1 MKTTSNL
8 GLERPPFGQ
17 FARQVVGLRTDTL
30 EQCLEKQ
37 RQTGCRLGTILQEL
51 GILNR
56 QQVAEV
62 LRAEARWV
70 ANALEADIAPMSFPY
85 PTFLSMCMPAYNEKP
100 NIEETLS
107 SACAI
112 LPEFVQQFE
121 VVVVDDGSQDGTGDI
136 VARFAANDPRIR
148 LVRHPA
154 NRGYG
159 AAVTTGLRAARGE
172 LVAFTDSDG
181 QFSFLDLPQLLIHL
195 DGHDA
200 VLGYRYNRADNW
212 MRKFNAWCWGRLI
225 RVVLGVRVRDLD
237 CAFKLFR
244 REVIDALELT
254 ATGAAI
260 NAEMLSQCVQ
270 AGLRMCETPVMHYPR
285 FQGTPTGAALRVI
298 VRAFRELPRLYW
310 QRVGR
315 VPTPSRVPVP
325 ERIPA
330 INGHRQPNSV
340 P

>member
-1 MKTTSNL
+1 MKTNETL

-17 FARQVVGLRTDTL
+17 FARQVVGLRTDAL
-30 EQCLEKQ
+30 EQCLEQQ
-37 RQTGCRLGTILQEL
+37 RQRGCRLGTILQEL
-51 GILNR
+51 GFLTR
-56 QQVAEV
+56 AQVAEV

-70 ANALEADIAPMSFPY
+70 ANALAPDVAPLDFPY
-85 PTFLSMCMPAYNEKP
+85 PAFLSMCMPAYNEKY
-100 NIEETLS
+100 NIEETLD

-112 LPEFVQQFE
+112 LPEFVRQFE
-121 VVVVDDGSQDGTGDI
+121 VVVVDDGSHDGTGDI
-136 VARFAANDPRIR
+136 VAAYAERDPRIR
-148 LVRHPA
+148 LVRHPG

-159 AAVTTGLRAARGE
+159 AAVTTGLRAARGD

-212 MRKFNAWCWGRLI
+212 MRKVNAWCWGRLI
-225 RVVLGVRVRDLD
+225 RLVLGVRVRDLD

-244 REVIDALELT
+244 REVIDGLELT
-254 ATGAAI
+254 STGAAI
-260 NAEMLSQCVQ
+260 NAEILSQCVR

-298 VRAFRELPRLYW
+298 IRAFRELPRLYC

-315 VPTPSRVPVP
+315 APALERVPVM
-325 ERIPA
+325 
-330 INGHRQPNSV
+330 NGRHETHSMS
-340 P
+340 